1 MDNQIIFNI
10 AIACAGGLALWVL
23 NAMTRQIQKLED
35 QLTTLKD
42 TLPHDY
48 VQKQD
53 YREDVKELKDML
65 RQLFDKLDAKADK
78 SATV

>member
-1 MDNQIIFNI
+1 METQVIFNI

-23 NAMTRQIQKLED
+23 NSMTRQIQRLEDKLE
-35 QLTTLKD
+35 

-53 YREDVKELKDML
+53 YREDIKEVKDLL
-65 RQLFDKLDAKADK
+65 RQLFDKLDAKQDK
-78 SATV
+78 AQ